1 MLRVS
6 PGATPFTDFE
16 HREMECGMF
25 FKLPWFGKRHH
36 EKYHDT
42 QVLELDFLV
51 DEFHD
56 AMADIKDP
64 VRTRLHAALISCQSP
79 KDLWFLRGKL
89 FNLISKH
96 HCESEAHQRVGR
108 LDQKLRFFV
117 DHHPDYTPEELPSGP
132 MALLH

>member
-1 MLRVS
+1 M
-6 PGATPFTDFE
+6 E
-16 HREMECGMF
+16 HSMF
-25 FKLPWFGKRHH
+25 FKLPWFKRT
-36 EKYHDT
+36 KKDNYHDT
-42 QVLELDFLV
+42 QVLEMDFLV
-51 DEFHD
+51 DEFHE

-64 VRTRLHAALISCQSP
+64 IRTRMHAALVCCQSP

-96 HCESEAHQRVGR
+96 HCENEANRRVAR

-117 DHHPDYTPEELPSGP
+117 DHHPDHTSEELPSGP

>member
-1 MLRVS
+1 
-6 PGATPFTDFE
+6 
-16 HREMECGMF
+16 MF
-25 FKLPWFGKRHH
+25 FKLPWFNKA
-36 EKYHDT
+36 KSKTDSYSDT

-56 AMADIKDP
+56 SMADIQDP
-64 VRTRLHAALISCQSP
+64 QRTRLHAALISCQTP

-96 HCESEAHQRVGR
+96 HCEYVAHERVAR
-108 LDQKLRFFV
+108 LDQKMQFFV
-117 DHHPDYTPEELPSGP
+117 VNHPHYSADELPSGP